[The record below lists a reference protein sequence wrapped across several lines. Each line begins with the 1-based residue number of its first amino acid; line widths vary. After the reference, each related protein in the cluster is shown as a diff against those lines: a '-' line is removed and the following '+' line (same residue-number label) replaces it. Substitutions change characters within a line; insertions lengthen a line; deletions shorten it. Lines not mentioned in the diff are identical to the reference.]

1 MLKSYLSHVAERK
14 AQGIPPLPLDAKQ
27 TQALTELLEK
37 PDKEIDQ
44 NFLLDLLI
52 NRIPP
57 GVDQASYVKAT
68 WLSSIAQEESKSPLV
83 SPLKATE
90 LLGTMIGGYN
100 VAALIEILDSNN
112 KELAASACDGLSN
125 TLLVYDA
132 LNDIF
137 ELAKNNIYAE
147 KVINS
152 WSNGEWFTN
161 KQPLAEKITVTV
173 FKVEGETN
181 TDDLSPA
188 THATTRPDIPLHA
201 LAMLETR
208 DPNGLSTIEELKK
221 KGHDIAYVGD
231 VVGTGSSRKSAINSV
246 LWHTGQDIPFVPN
259 KRGSG
264 VVIGGKIAPIFFNTA
279 EDSGALPIECDVS
292 KLKTGDVITIFP
304 YKGEVRRSKNETNAG
319 ELLSKFDLKP
329 QTITANKNI
338 LPDTQSSAS
347 DFSNTTSATPQQN
360 NSDTP
365 IQNSVNSLVLQEKDR
380 INSQNISDNI
390 AHSNQIEQHN
400 NEALI
405 DKSESMQIKRKEMID
420 QFIFNGIFSKVAMP
434 GSLPRVWVTYKFHGL
449 TFEEK
454 KTAIGVV
461 YAYYFDGTD
470 KVNGVRIFDSATNNE
485 IGNYSITYPYL
496 RLYK

>member
-1 MLKSYLSHVAERK
+1 
-14 AQGIPPLPLDAKQ
+14 
-27 TQALTELLEK
+27 
-37 PDKEIDQ
+37 
-44 NFLLDLLI
+44 LLDLLV

-100 VAALIEILDSNN
+100 VAALIEILKSNN
-112 KELAASACDGLSN
+112 KELASSACDSLSN

-132 LNDIF
+132 LNDIL

-161 KQPLAEKITVTV
+161 KQPLADEITVSV

-208 DPNGLSTIEELKK
+208 DPHGLKTIEELKK
-221 KGHDIAYVGD
+221 KGYPIAYVGD

-246 LWHTGQDIPFVPN
+246 LWHTGQDIPYVPN

-279 EDSGALPIECDVS
+279 EDSGALPIECDVTN
-292 KLKTGDVITIFP
+292 LKTGDVITIFP
-304 YKGEVRRSKNETNAG
+304 YKGEVRRS
-319 ELLSKFDLKP
+319 
-329 QTITANKNI
+329 
-338 LPDTQSSAS
+338 
-347 DFSNTTSATPQQN
+347 
-360 NSDTP
+360 
-365 IQNSVNSLVLQEKDR
+365 
-380 INSQNISDNI
+380 
-390 AHSNQIEQHN
+390 
-400 NEALI
+400 
-405 DKSESMQIKRKEMID
+405 
-420 QFIFNGIFSKVAMP
+420 
-434 GSLPRVWVTYKFHGL
+434 
-449 TFEEK
+449 
-454 KTAIGVV
+454 
-461 YAYYFDGTD
+461 
-470 KVNGVRIFDSATNNE
+470 
-485 IGNYSITYPYL
+485 
-496 RLYK
+496 

>member
-1 MLKSYLSHVAERK
+1 M
-14 AQGIPPLPLDAKQ
+14 
-27 TQALTELLEK
+27 
-37 PDKEIDQ
+37 
-44 NFLLDLLI
+44 
-52 NRIPP
+52 
-57 GVDQASYVKAT
+57 
-68 WLSSIAQEESKSPLV
+68 
-83 SPLKATE
+83 
-90 LLGTMIGGYN
+90 
-100 VAALIEILDSNN
+100 ALIRCSE
-112 KELAASACDGLSN
+112 CG
-125 TLLVYDA
+125 
-132 LNDIF
+132 
-137 ELAKNNIYAE
+137 NNI
-147 KVINS
+147 
-152 WSNGEWFTN
+152 
-161 KQPLAEKITVTV
+161 
-173 FKVEGETN
+173 
-181 TDDLSPA
+181 
-188 THATTRPDIPLHA
+188 
-201 LAMLETR
+201 
-208 DPNGLSTIEELKK
+208 
-221 KGHDIAYVGD
+221 
-231 VVGTGSSRKSAINSV
+231 SSKANECPQC
-246 LWHTGQDIPFVPN
+246 GAPN
-259 KRGSG
+259 KKLPKQYGCG
-264 VVIGGKIAPIFFNTA
+264 TLIVIIFFILIISSLT
-279 EDSGALPIECDVS
+279 D
-292 KLKTGDVITIFP
+292 LKDLTFST
-304 YKGEVRRSKNETNAG
+304 T
-319 ELLSKFDLKP
+319 DLKP